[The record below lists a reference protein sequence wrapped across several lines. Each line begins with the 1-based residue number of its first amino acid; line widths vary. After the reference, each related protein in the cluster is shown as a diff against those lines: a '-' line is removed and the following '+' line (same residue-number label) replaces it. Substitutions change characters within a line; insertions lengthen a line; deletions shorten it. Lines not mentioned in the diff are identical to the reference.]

1 MEGME
6 GLMKN
11 LKLSE
16 AKKRRVRFR
25 GEEGRQGIASPK
37 AFGKLLS
44 EKEARVDVVEQA
56 VRWIWCPMKGIKCKE
71 LGDNTSCSLPL
82 ETNFQRQLF
91 YMIRQW
97 KSIYTG
103 SWLKPS
109 AL

>member
-1 MEGME
+1 MEGVE

-16 AKKRRVRFR
+16 ANKRRVRFR

-44 EKEARVDVVEQA
+44 EKEARVDVVKQA

-71 LGDNTSCSLPL
+71 LGGNTSHCLSKPISRGGSLHDLPMEKHL
-82 ETNFQRQLF
+82 YWQL
-91 YMIRQW
+91 
-97 KSIYTG
+97 
-103 SWLKPS
+103 
-109 AL
+109 A